1 MAKELYYLTADGQSR
16 LEKQLRDLIDVRRP
30 QVAERLHS
38 ALDEGGELMENAEYE
53 DAKNEQAF
61 VEGEISRLQ
70 GILNNV
76 EIIEISQDSGVVQLG
91 SRVKIREKGEKEE
104 LVYQLVG
111 SVEAN
116 PREGR
121 ISWESPLGAA
131 LMGAKVRQR
140 VTVQA
145 PDGEIVYV
153 VRAIE

>member
-1 MAKELYYLTADGQSR
+1 MAKELYYLTADGRSR
-16 LEKQLRDLIDVRRP
+16 LEQQLRELIDVRRP
-30 QVAERLHS
+30 KVAERLHS

-76 EIIEISQDSGVVQLG
+76 EIIGESEASDVVQMG
-91 SRVKIREKGEKEE
+91 SRVKIVEKGTREE
-104 LVYQLVG
+104 LVYQVVG

-131 LMGAKVRQR
+131 LLGAKVRQK

-153 VRAIE
+153 IRAIE

>member
-1 MAKELYYLTADGQSR
+1 MAKELYYLTADGLSR
-16 LEKQLRDLIDVRRP
+16 LEKQLRELIVVRRP

-70 GILNNV
+70 SILNNV
-76 EIIEISQDSGVVQLG
+76 EIISESQASGVVQLG
-91 SRVKIREKGEKEE
+91 SRVKIREKGAKEE
-104 LVYQLVG
+104 WIYQLVG

-131 LMGAKVRQR
+131 LMGAKVRQK

>member
-1 MAKELYYLTADGQSR
+1 MVKELYYLTSQGRTR
-16 LEKQLRDLIDVRRP
+16 LEEQLQELIETRRP

-70 GILNNV
+70 SILNNV
-76 EIIEISQDSGVVQLG
+76 EIIEESEASDVVQLG
-91 SRVKIREKGEKEE
+91 SRVTIVERGTKEKE
-104 LVYQLVG
+104 VYQVVG

-131 LMGAKVRQR
+131 LLGAKVRQK
-140 VTVQA
+140 VTVKA
-145 PDGEIVYV
+145 PDGDIIYV
-153 VRAIE
+153 IRAIE

>member
-1 MAKELYYLTADGQSR
+1 MTKELYYLTADGLSR
-16 LEKQLRDLIDVRRP
+16 LEKQLRELIDIRRP
-30 QVAERLHS
+30 RVAERLHS

-76 EIIEISQDSGVVQLG
+76 EIIGESDASGVVQLG
-91 SRVKIREKGEKEE
+91 STVTIVEKGTKEQ

-121 ISWESPLGAA
+121 ISWESPMGAA
-131 LMGAKVRQR
+131 LMGATVRQR

>member
-1 MAKELYYLTADGQSR
+1 MAKELYYLTADGLSR
-16 LEKQLRDLIDVRRP
+16 LEKQLRELIDVRRP

-70 GILNNV
+70 SILNNV
-76 EIIEISQDSGVVQLG
+76 EIISESQASGVVQLG
-91 SRVKIREKGEKEE
+91 SRVKIREKGAKEE
-104 LVYQLVG
+104 WIYQLVG

-131 LMGAKVRQR
+131 LMGAKVRQK

>member
-1 MAKELYYLTADGQSR
+1 MSKELYYLTAAGRAR
-16 LEKQLRDLIDVRRP
+16 LDQQLKELVDIRRP

-70 GILNNV
+70 GILNNM
-76 EIIEISQDSGVVQLG
+76 EIIDEGEASGVVRMG
-91 SRVKIREKGEKEE
+91 SRVTIVEKGTREK
-104 LVYQLVG
+104 LVYQVVG

-121 ISWESPLGAA
+121 VSWESPLGAA
-131 LMGAKVRQR
+131 LLGAKVRQR

-153 VRAIE
+153 IRAIE